1 MFGKRLKTARTEKGY
16 TLEELA
22 KQYNA
27 RFGGG
32 LSKGTLSKYEN
43 EKQLP
48 MITVVSNLSSILNVS
63 ADYLLGRD
71 EETARPRPAEDEQLR
86 RQNRERILSM
96 LDQLSEDRRQ
106 LIENLIALEWK
117 QQQQK

>member
-22 KQYNA
+22 KHYNT

-48 MITVVSNLSSILNVS
+48 MITVVSNLSAILNVS
-63 ADYLLGRD
+63 TDYLLGRD
-71 EETARPRPAEDEQLR
+71 GQEAAEEDERQR

-96 LDQLSEDRRQ
+96 MDQLSDDRRQ